1 MTLPRFR
8 QGNMISIE
16 FSETKGPKFVNSRVQ
31 AFLEH
36 YLNLRALE
44 DFVYFGS
51 SIIVGILVILS
62 NQSGRVAQLMA
73 ASGNPFQNEE
83 NGSGLKVHPIVSL
96 VVKWTVQTT

>member
-31 AFLEH
+31 AFLEY

-73 ASGNPFQNEE
+73 ASGNPFP
-83 NGSGLKVHPIVSL
+83 K
-96 VVKWTVQTT
+96 